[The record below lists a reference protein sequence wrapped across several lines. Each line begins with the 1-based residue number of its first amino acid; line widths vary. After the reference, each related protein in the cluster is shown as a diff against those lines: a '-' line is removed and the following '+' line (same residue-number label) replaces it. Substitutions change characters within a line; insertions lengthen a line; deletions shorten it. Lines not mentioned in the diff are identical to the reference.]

1 MDQFKNVYKNWMREE
16 VESTEVQSAKD
27 AFLTKHF
34 PTKPVTAAGAYW
46 GAPAFRLALV
56 GCMALLLVL
65 KINPLDH
72 ATVSNPEVAQLLS
85 VESQPAAVQEVPQ
98 TVLPSIATSNTASNP
113 VQTQIK
119 KLGSQMGATVA
130 YQKSFPDAQITVVW
144 VFPKGV

>member
-16 VESTEVQSAKD
+16 VESAEVQSAKD
-27 AFLTKHF
+27 AFLAKHF
-34 PTKPVTAAGAYW
+34 PPKPVTAAGAYW

-72 ATVSNPEVAQLLS
+72 ATVSNPEVAQILS
-85 VESQPAAVQEVPQ
+85 VESQPAAVQEAPQ
-98 TVLPSIATSNTASNP
+98 AASSIVEESTEP
-113 VQTQIK
+113 YPIQTQIK

>member
-1 MDQFKNVYKNWMREE
+1 MDQFKNIYKNWMREE

-27 AFLTKHF
+27 AFLAKQF
-34 PTKPVTAAGAYW
+34 PSKPVTAAGAYW

-85 VESQPAAVQEVPQ
+85 VESQVEAVLEAPPVAPS
-98 TVLPSIATSNTASNP
+98 TVSSNTTPKP

-119 KLGSQMGATVA
+119 KLGSQVGATVA